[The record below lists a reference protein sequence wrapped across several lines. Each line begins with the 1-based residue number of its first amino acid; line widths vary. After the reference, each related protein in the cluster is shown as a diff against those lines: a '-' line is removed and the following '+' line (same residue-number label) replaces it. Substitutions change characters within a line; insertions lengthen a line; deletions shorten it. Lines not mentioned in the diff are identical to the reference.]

1 MTRVWD
7 PQESNPTIPQG
18 PGGSNDVQGL
28 VSYPSC
34 GPIHGLVFKCF
45 ALVTLDTAAPKVAED
60 ISIAASH

>member
-1 MTRVWD
+1 MSRGQFLTPLAV
-7 PQESNPTIPQG
+7 
-18 PGGSNDVQGL
+18 
-28 VSYPSC
+28 SC